1 MATNA
6 YKRKRSGAFGFFGLL
21 AVLILTGCAAST
33 PEIRDKLDLSTGVTI
48 TYSSVP
54 LIMYREDPAQAAFAR
69 NYVHVGPIQ
78 VNRSGDY
85 QYFLWLGVWNNMQA
99 VDPTSQRD
107 GLGSIVIFA
116 DGEPL
121 SLELSGWTPDAIG
134 TSEPVYLKPV
144 ASSTDAYYRVT
155 ADQIRIIAEA
165 ADIRLRTSGTSPRE
179 FEPWDGQLVAR
190 NELREFLRRTS
201 F

>member
-1 MATNA
+1 M
-6 YKRKRSGAFGFFGLL
+6 FGNPSKKSSVCNVTGLL
-21 AVLILTGCAAST
+21 VLLILASCAVSVPAT
-33 PEIRDKLDLSTGVTI
+33 MNKLDPSTGVTV

-85 QYFLWLGVWNNMQA
+85 QYFLWLGVWNNMQTA
-99 VDPTSQRD
+99 DTALHRD
-107 GLGSIVIFA
+107 GLDTIVIFA

-121 SLELSGWTPDAIG
+121 ALDISGWTPDAIG

-155 ADQIRIIAEA
+155 ADQIRLIAEA
-165 ADIRLRTSGTSPRE
+165 TDIRLRTSGTRPRE
-179 FEPWDGQLVAR
+179 FEPWDGQMTAR
-190 NELREFLRRTS
+190 NEFQEFLRRTS

>member
-1 MATNA
+1 MIINA
-6 YKRKRSGAFGFFGLL
+6 KIFKRSGMSGLIGLVVVCIL
-21 AVLILTGCAAST
+21 AGCAASA
-33 PEIRDKLDLSTGVTI
+33 PEIRNKLDPSTGVTI

-78 VNRSGDY
+78 VNRSGNY
-85 QYFLWLGVWNNMQA
+85 QYFLWLGVWNNMQ
-99 VDPTSQRD
+99 DLNSTSHRD

-121 SLELSGWTPDAIG
+121 SLEISGWTPDAIG

-144 ASSTDAYYRVT
+144 ASSADAYYRVT
-155 ADQIRIIAEA
+155 ADQIRLIAEA
-165 ADIRLRTSGTSPRE
+165 TDIRLRTSGAKPRE
-179 FEPWDGQLVAR
+179 FEPWDGQLAAR
-190 NELREFLRRTS
+190 NDLQEFLRRTL

>member
-1 MATNA
+1 MVM
-6 YKRKRSGAFGFFGLL
+6 RVSIFKRSGVSGLAGL
-21 AVLILTGCAAST
+21 FAVLVLAGCAASA
-33 PEIRDKLDLSTGVTI
+33 PAIKDKLDPTTGVTV

-85 QYFLWLGVWNNMQA
+85 HYFLWLGVWNNMQA
-99 VDPTSQRD
+99 VDSASQRD
-107 GLGSIVIFA
+107 GLSSIVIFA

-121 SLELSGWTPDAIG
+121 SLEISGWTPDAIG

-165 ADIRLRTSGTSPRE
+165 SDIRLRTSGISPRE

>member
-1 MATNA
+1 MLGN
-6 YKRKRSGAFGFFGLL
+6 KSKRSSVCSVTGLL
-21 AVLILTGCAAST
+21 VALALAGCAVSVPAT
-33 PEIRDKLDLSTGVTI
+33 KNKLDPSTGVTV

-54 LIMYREDPAQAAFAR
+54 LILYREDPAHAAFAR

-85 QYFLWLGVWNNMQA
+85 QYYLWLGVWNNMQA
-99 VDPTSQRD
+99 ADATLRRD
-107 GLGSIVIFA
+107 GLESIVIFA

-121 SLELSGWTPDAIG
+121 SLEVSGWTPDAIG

-155 ADQIRIIAEA
+155 ADQIRLIAEA
-165 ADIRLRTSGTSPRE
+165 TDIRLRTSGARPRE
-179 FEPWDGQLVAR
+179 FAPWNGQMTAR
-190 NELREFLRRTS
+190 NEFQEFLRRTS

>member
-1 MATNA
+1 MFSS
-6 YKRKRSGAFGFFGLL
+6 KSRRSSVCNITGLL
-21 AVLILTGCAAST
+21 FALVLASCAGSVPAT
-33 PEIRDKLDLSTGVTI
+33 KNKLDPATGVTV

-54 LIMYREDPAQAAFAR
+54 LVMYREDPAHAAFAR

-99 VDPTSQRD
+99 ADSTLHRD
-107 GLGSIVIFA
+107 GLDSIVIFA

-121 SLELSGWTPDAIG
+121 SLEVSGWTPDAIG

-155 ADQIRIIAEA
+155 ADQIRLIAEA
-165 ADIRLRTSGTSPRE
+165 TDLRLRTTGARPRE
-179 FEPWDGQLVAR
+179 FEPWDAQIAAR
-190 NELREFLRRTS
+190 NDLQEFLRRTL

>member
-1 MATNA
+1 MPAKQSN
-6 YKRKRSGAFGFFGLL
+6 RSSVFSFTRLL
-21 AVLILTGCAAST
+21 AVLVLAGCAASG
-33 PEIRDKLDLSTGVTI
+33 PAIRSKLDPATGVTV

-85 QYFLWLGVWNNMQA
+85 QYFLWLGVWNNMETLDSA
-99 VDPTSQRD
+99 SHRD
-107 GLGSIVIFA
+107 GLDTIAIFA

-121 SLELSGWTPDAIG
+121 VLEISGWTPDAIG

-144 ASSTDAYYRVT
+144 AASTDAYYRVT
-155 ADQIRIIAEA
+155 ADQIRLIAEA
-165 ADIRLRTSGTSPRE
+165 TEIRLRTSGRSPRE
-179 FEPWDGQLVAR
+179 FQPWDGQLAAR
-190 NELREFLRRTS
+190 SEMREFLRRTLL
-201 F
+201 

>member
-1 MATNA
+1 MSANKTN
-6 YKRKRSGAFGFFGLL
+6 RSSAVSFTRLL
-21 AVLILTGCAAST
+21 AVLVLAGCAASA
-33 PEIRDKLDLSTGVTI
+33 PAIRSQLDPSTGVTV

-99 VDPTSQRD
+99 VDSTSHRD
-107 GLGSIVIFA
+107 GLDSIVIFA

-121 SLELSGWTPDAIG
+121 ALEISGWTPDAIG

-155 ADQIRIIAEA
+155 ADQIRLIAEA
-165 ADIRLRTSGTSPRE
+165 TEIRLRTSGRRPRE
-179 FEPWDGQLVAR
+179 FQPWAGQLTGR
-190 NELREFLRRTS
+190 NEFKEFLRRTL